1 MTISSDDLYRDRP
14 LCEGYPEVDRLAH
27 EAFSNE
33 VLARPDDRPRVERLL
48 SYLGRL
54 VPMGGP
60 RDVMVL
66 GCGPHPQPLR
76 VLLDQGHRAFGV
88 EPVASFV
95 RSAGEFLGDANL
107 VHQGAAESL
116 PAPDESLDL
125 VLFESVLEHVDSVP
139 RSLAEIYR
147 VLRPG
152 GVLYLDTTNRHRLD
166 WRGNNGEFN
175 VPFFNWFPRLLQESY
190 VFQHLHYRP
199 ALANYTRRPAVHW
212 FSFADLCSRG
222 RDAGF
227 AQFYSL
233 VDLMRVDDDT
243 VRHSRLRR
251 WLLPRIQRN
260 AWIRALALTQIGY
273 TIAMYKRP

>member
-1 MTISSDDLYRDRP
+1 MTSPIDDLYRDRP
-14 LCEGYPEVDRLAH
+14 LCEGYPDIDRRAH
-27 EAFSNE
+27 EAFSGA
-33 VLARPDDRPRVERLL
+33 VLSRPDDRPRVERLL
-48 SYLGRL
+48 NYLGRL
-54 VPMGGP
+54 VPMDRP

-66 GCGPHPQPLR
+66 GCGPHPQPLQ
-76 VLLDQGHRAFGV
+76 VLLQRGHRAYGV
-88 EPVASFV
+88 EPVPSFV
-95 RSAGEFLGDANL
+95 RSAGEFVGNAGL
-107 VHQGAAESL
+107 VRQGAAESL

-125 VLFESVLEHVDSVP
+125 VLFESVLEHVDSIP
-139 RSLAEIYR
+139 RSLGEIFR

-152 GVLYLDTTNRHRLD
+152 GVLYLDTTNRHRFTL
-166 WRGNNGEFN
+166 RGDNGEFN
-175 VPFFNWFPRLLQESY
+175 VPFFNWLPRLVQESY

-212 FSFADLCSRG
+212 FSFADLCGRG

-233 VDLMRVDDDT
+233 VDLMRADDET

-251 WLLPRIQRN
+251 WLLPRIQRG
-260 AWIRALALTQIGY
+260 AWIRALALTQVGY